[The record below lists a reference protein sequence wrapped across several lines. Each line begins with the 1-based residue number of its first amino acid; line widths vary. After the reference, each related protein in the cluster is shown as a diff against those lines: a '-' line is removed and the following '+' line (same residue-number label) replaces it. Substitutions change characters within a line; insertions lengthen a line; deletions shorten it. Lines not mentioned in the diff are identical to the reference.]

1 MRSGVCN
8 HLFVVVLS
16 VCTLTTVL
24 WAQGDANAPWDLAEH
39 FVPYWESVELEARLY
54 NPARDPEADPNGLR
68 QLTVQGGLELFDY
81 ENLIGID
88 RMERGVVALDQDGQE
103 IYRTDDPF
111 PGRSYQATED
121 ALRLAAFTGSA
132 NEFRLS
138 VSMPLEAN
146 QGYPSSIGRLEWS
159 LNALIA
165 ETFTTVDIPFEAGE
179 DWVEVVPGLEVLVAQ
194 ASATEGSYIYKIQAI
209 YDPNLASY
217 GTGGHWH
224 FWSDEELPA
233 VLMMDMQMLNAAG
246 QSVRDQGT
254 SGGFGGGTS
263 SHSTEEG
270 LIEATSNGYG
280 RCNACGDVTTIRYTF
295 ALEPYE
301 QEARFVLE
309 NIPVPSF

>member
-8 HLFVVVLS
+8 NLFVVVLS
-16 VCTLTTVL
+16 VCVLTAVVSG
-24 WAQGDANAPWDLAEH
+24 QGDWDPAEH
-39 FVPYWESVELEARLY
+39 LVPFWESVELQSQID

-68 QLTVQGGLELFDY
+68 QLTVQGGLELIDY

-103 IYRTDDPF
+103 IYRTDNPF

-121 ALRLAAFTGSA
+121 ALRLAAFTGRA

-165 ETFTTVDIPFEAGE
+165 ETSTTVDIPFEAGE
-179 DWVEVVPGLEVLVAQ
+179 DWVEVVPGLEVLVAV

-217 GTGGHWH
+217 GTGGYWH

-233 VLMMDMQMLNAAG
+233 TLMVDMEMLNAAG
-246 QSVRDQGT
+246 EPVRGPNT

-263 SHSTEEG
+263 THSTEEG
-270 LIEATSNGYG
+270 LMEATSNGHG
-280 RCNACGDVTTIRYTF
+280 RCDACGDVATIRFTF
-295 ALEPYE
+295 ALDAYE
-301 QEARFVLE
+301 VEAQLVLE
-309 NIPVPSF
+309 DIPVPGF